1 MNLFKSV
8 KRKFVFFCL
17 LLLAC
22 GASAQDLIFWSGTS
36 ANGNWE
42 WGNGCNANDG
52 ANWYWSTSGSGNRK
66 RPDCYA
72 SYNIIKFDNSIH
84 STMNLNS
91 SDNFSANQILFITG
105 ISDRTISTDASRS
118 I

>member
-1 MNLFKSV
+1 MNLFKSI

-22 GASAQDLIFWSGTS
+22 GASAQDLIIWSGSS

-42 WGNGCNANDG
+42 WGSGCSINEG
-52 ANWYWSTSGSGNRK
+52 GNWYWSTSGIGNRK

-72 SYNIIKFDNSIH
+72 SYNIIKFDNSTNSI
-84 STMNLNS
+84 MNLNS
-91 SDNFSANQILFITG
+91 SYNFSANQLLFITG
-105 ISDRTISTDASRS
+105 TSDRTISTDASRS